1 MTPKS
6 TLPPIDYDYL
16 ETLLVD
22 LLNIPSPTGYTD
34 AAISF
39 LEDALKAFPEVKAER
54 TKKGCLL
61 VTVPGEHS
69 SDGVKRALTAHVDTL
84 GAMVKEIKSNGRLT
98 LTGVGGFAW
107 GSVEAENL
115 LVHTRHKGTVRGSL
129 LPNKAS
135 VHVYDTVRD
144 DKRKAD
150 SMEVRLDVRV
160 SNPQEVR
167 ELGIEVGDFVSFDP
181 RVELHD
187 GFVKSRHLDD
197 KAAVAIIMTVIK
209 AFHDA
214 KQKPAQDF
222 CVLFSN
228 YEEVGMGGRS
238 DFPTSLEEFIAI
250 DMAAIGDGQA
260 SDEFHA
266 SICVKDG
273 GFPYHHAFSN
283 KLRDIAT
290 AYEIPHKVDIYVN
303 YGSDASAYWSAG
315 GSAAVALIGPG
326 VDSSH
331 HYERTHKDALIATSN
346 WLLAYLLS
354 K

>member
-1 MTPKS
+1 MTSKP

-16 ETLLVD
+16 ESLLLD

-39 LEDALKAFPEVKAER
+39 LEEALKAFPEVSAER

-61 VTVPGEHS
+61 VTVPGEQS
-69 SDGVKRALTAHVDTL
+69 GDGVKRALTAHVDTL
-84 GAMVKEIKSNGRLT
+84 GAMVKEIKNSGRLT
-98 LTGVGGFAW
+98 LTGIGGFAW
-107 GSVEAENL
+107 GSVEGANL
-115 LVHTRHKGTVRGSL
+115 LVHTRHKGIVRGSL

-135 VHVYDTVRD
+135 VHVYNTVRD
-144 DKRKAD
+144 DKRNSD

-160 SNPQEVR
+160 SKPEEVR

-181 RVELHD
+181 RVERHD
-187 GFVKSRHLDD
+187 GFIKSRHLDD
-197 KAAVAIIMTVIK
+197 KAAVAVIMTVIK
-209 AFHDA
+209 AFHDSGT
-214 KQKPAQDF
+214 KPAEDF

-238 DFPTSLEEFIAI
+238 DLPATLEELVAI

-266 SICVKDG
+266 SICVKDS
-273 GFPYHHAFSN
+273 GFPYHHDFSN
-283 KLRDIAT
+283 KLRDIAE

-346 WLLAYLLS
+346 WVLAYLLS

>member
-1 MTPKS
+1 MTQKL
-6 TLPPIDYDYL
+6 TLPAIDYDYL
-16 ETLLVD
+16 ETFLVD

-61 VTVPGEHS
+61 VTVPGEIS
-69 SDGVKRALTAHVDTL
+69 GEGPRRGLTAHVDTL
-84 GAMVKEIKSNGRLT
+84 GAMVKEIKGSGRLE
-98 LTGVGGFAW
+98 LTGLGGWAW
-107 GSVEAENL
+107 GSVEGENL
-115 LVHTRHKGTVRGSL
+115 LVHTRHNGTVRGSL

-135 VHVYDTVRD
+135 VHVYNSVRD
-144 DKRKAD
+144 DKRSAD
-150 SMEVRLDVRV
+150 SMEARLDVRV
-160 SNPQEVR
+160 SNADETR
-167 ELGIEVGDFVSFDP
+167 ALGIEVGDFVSFDA
-181 RVELHD
+181 RVERHN
-187 GFVKSRHLDD
+187 GFIKSRHLDD
-197 KAAVAIIMTVIK
+197 KAAVAVIMTVIK

-214 KQKPAQDF
+214 GIKPAEDF

-228 YEEVGMGGRS
+228 YEEMGMGGRS
-238 DFPTSLEEFIAI
+238 DLPKTLDELIAI
-250 DMAAIGDGQA
+250 DMAAIGAGQA

-273 GFPYHHAFSN
+273 NFPYHHGLTS
-283 KLRDIAT
+283 KLREIAE
-290 AYEIPHKVDIYVN
+290 ANDIPHKVDIYVY

-331 HYERTHKDALIATSN
+331 HYERTHKDALVATSH
-346 WLLAYLLS
+346 WVLAYLLS